1 MAGISMEIKI
11 TDSGVEKQLNELL
24 AKMER
29 PSGFYKNVGEHIQKV
44 TPERFEREEAPD
56 GSKWERLSPVT
67 VASRLKRNGNSPL
80 TIYREKG
87 DFFSSINYQASDD
100 NFRWGSNDV
109 RARIFQ
115 LGGQAGRGNSVTL
128 PARPYI
134 GLSPDDENEILE
146 IAKDWVAL

>member
-11 TDSGVEKQLNELL
+11 NDTGVEKELNRLL
-24 AKMER
+24 AKMKS
-29 PSGFYKNVGEHIQKV
+29 PIGFYKNVGEHIQKV
-44 TPERFEREEAPD
+44 TPERFENEEAPD
-56 GSKWERLSPVT
+56 GSKWEGLSPVT
-67 VASRLKRNGNSPL
+67 IKSRLRRNGNSPL
-80 TIYREKG
+80 TIYRETG

-100 NFRWGSNDV
+100 NFKWGSNDV

-115 LGGQAGRGNSVTL
+115 LGGETGRGNSVTL

-134 GLSPDDENEILE
+134 GLSSDDENEVLE